1 MDVVTI
7 VGIVI
12 GISVI
17 LILWTTIENHIFT
30 VTSYQLTEEKL
41 PKEFDEVKLMYLVD
55 LHNTSYGRENR
66 RLKAAIE
73 KQKPDYVLV
82 GGDFLSKPDD
92 NFVAAMDLLSFLAK
106 RYPVYFVNG
115 NHETKMKQY
124 PEKYQGLYQ
133 DFYTMFTGLGIKP
146 LSNESVVL
154 TRGAAHIR
162 LHGLELDESYYKR
175 GREKPLTKQVMVRAL
190 GQCSHKEYHILLAH
204 TPNYFEC
211 YADWGAD
218 LTLAGHNHGG
228 MARIPGVCGVL
239 STQARLFPPYTKG
252 LYQIASHKMLVSA
265 GLGSHT
271 IKVRFFNPP
280 EVVMVTLQSGQEK

>member
-7 VGIVI
+7 LEIVI
-12 GISVI
+12 GISVV
-17 LILWTTIENHIFT
+17 LVLWTTIENHIFT
-30 VTSYQLTEEKL
+30 VTSYQLKEEKL
-41 PKEFDEVKLMYLVD
+41 PEEFDGVKLMYLVD
-55 LHNTSYGRENR
+55 LHNTSYGRDNR

-73 KQKPDYVLV
+73 KQQPDYVLV
-82 GGDFLSKPDD
+82 GGDFLAKPDD
-92 NFVAAMDLLSFLAK
+92 NFVAAIDLLSFLAK

-115 NHETKMKQY
+115 NHETKMKHN
-124 PEKYQGLYQ
+124 PEKYHELYQ
-133 DFYTMFTGLGIKP
+133 DFYSMLTGLGIKP
-146 LSNESVVL
+146 LSNKNVVL
-154 TRGAAHIR
+154 KRGAAQIR

-175 GREKPLTKQVMVRAL
+175 GREKPLTKQAMVRVL

-204 TPNYFEC
+204 TPNYFES

-252 LYQIASHKMLVSA
+252 LYRIPPYKMLVSA

-271 IKVRFFNPP
+271 IKVRFFNLP
-280 EVVMVTLQSGQEK
+280 EVVMVTLYSGKDN

>member
-7 VGIVI
+7 LEIVI
-12 GISVI
+12 GISVV
-17 LILWTTIENHIFT
+17 LVLWTTIENHIFT
-30 VTSYQLTEEKL
+30 VTSYQLKEEKL
-41 PKEFDEVKLMYLVD
+41 PKEFDGVKLMYLVD
-55 LHNTSYGRENR
+55 LHNTSYGRDNR

-73 KQKPDYVLV
+73 KQQPDYVLV

-92 NFVAAMDLLSFLAK
+92 NFVAAIDLLSFLAK

-115 NHETKMKQY
+115 NHETRMQHN
-124 PEKYQGLYQ
+124 PEKYRELYQ
-133 DFYTMFTGLGIKP
+133 DFYSMLTGLGIKP
-146 LSNESVVL
+146 LSNKNVVL
-154 TRGAAHIR
+154 KRGAAQIR

-175 GREKPLTKQVMVRAL
+175 GREKPLTKQAMVRAL
-190 GQCSHKEYHILLAH
+190 GQCSHKEYHILLVH
-204 TPNYFEC
+204 TPNYFES

-252 LYQIASHKMLVSA
+252 LYRIPPYKMLVSA

-280 EVVMVTLQSGQEK
+280 EVVMVTLYSGKDN

>member
-7 VGIVI
+7 LEIVI
-12 GISVI
+12 GISVV
-17 LILWTTIENHIFT
+17 LVLWTTIENHIFT
-30 VTSYQLTEEKL
+30 VASYQLKEEKL
-41 PKEFDEVKLMYLVD
+41 PKEFDGVKLMYLVD
-55 LHNTSYGRENR
+55 LHNTSYGRDNR

-73 KQKPDYVLV
+73 KQQPDYVLV

-92 NFVAAMDLLSFLAK
+92 NFVAAIDLLSFLAK

-115 NHETKMKQY
+115 NHETRMKHN
-124 PEKYQGLYQ
+124 PEKYRELYQ
-133 DFYTMFTGLGIKP
+133 DFYSMLTGLGIKP
-146 LSNESVVL
+146 LSNKNVVL
-154 TRGAAHIR
+154 KRGAAQIR

-175 GREKPLTKQVMVRAL
+175 GREKPLTKQAMVRAL

-204 TPNYFEC
+204 TPNYFES

-252 LYQIASHKMLVSA
+252 LYRIPPYKMLVSA

-271 IKVRFFNPP
+271 IKVRFFNLP
-280 EVVMVTLQSGQEK
+280 EVVMVTLYSGKDN

>member
-7 VGIVI
+7 LEIVI
-12 GISVI
+12 GISVV
-17 LILWTTIENHIFT
+17 LVLWTTIENHIFT
-30 VTSYQLTEEKL
+30 VTSYQLKEEKL
-41 PKEFDEVKLMYLVD
+41 PKEFDGVKLMYLVD
-55 LHNTSYGRENR
+55 LHNTSYGRDNR

-73 KQKPDYVLV
+73 KQQPDYVLV

-92 NFVAAMDLLSFLAK
+92 NFVAAIDLLSFLAK

-115 NHETKMKQY
+115 NHETRMKHN
-124 PEKYQGLYQ
+124 PEKYRELYQ
-133 DFYTMFTGLGIKP
+133 DFYSMLTGLGIKP
-146 LSNESVVL
+146 LSNKNVVL
-154 TRGAAHIR
+154 KRGAAQIR

-175 GREKPLTKQVMVRAL
+175 GREKPLTKQAMVRAL
-190 GQCSHKEYHILLAH
+190 GQCSHKEYHILLVH
-204 TPNYFEC
+204 TPNYFES

-252 LYQIASHKMLVSA
+252 LYRIPPYKMLVSA

-280 EVVMVTLQSGQEK
+280 EVVMVTLYSGKDN

>member
-1 MDVVTI
+1 MLV
-7 VGIVI
+7 
-12 GISVI
+12 
-17 LILWTTIENHIFT
+17 LWTTIENHIFV
-30 VTSYQLTEEKL
+30 VTSYRLREEKL
-41 PKEFDEVKLMYLVD
+41 PGEFDGVKLLYLVD
-55 LHNTSYGRENR
+55 LHNTSYGRDNR

-73 KQKPDYVLV
+73 KQQPDYVLV

-92 NFVAAMDLLSFLAK
+92 NFVTAIDLLTFLAK

-124 PEKYQGLYQ
+124 PEKYHQLYE
-133 DFYTMFTGLGIKP
+133 DFYNMLTGLGIKL

-154 TRGAAHIR
+154 KRESAQIR
-162 LHGLELDESYYKR
+162 LYGLELDESYYKR
-175 GREKPLTKQVMVRAL
+175 GREKPLTMRVVNRAL
-190 GQCSHKEYHILLAH
+190 GKCSSKEYSVLLVH
-204 TPNYFEC
+204 TPNYFQC

-252 LYQIASHKMLVSA
+252 LYKRDNHKMLVSA

-280 EVVMVTLQSGQEK
+280 DLVAVTLESEQES